1 MRSVLNI
8 KQTDSYDCGAASL
21 ASVAGWWGVY
31 LPLSR
36 FRRECGCSKE
46 GVTIQ
51 GIIDGARA
59 VGLSAKA
66 LKVEEKEKLSKEEK
80 AERLRS
86 LNVLK
91 APVILHI
98 TSDSGMLHFVVMTR
112 CGRKRIHIMDPAKG
126 RIERRLIGEFA
137 QHWSGYVIL
146 CSPGEGFAKRDEAEG
161 RVGRII
167 KLLKFHKREVL
178 LSLAGSVAL
187 SAVGVCNSLL
197 LQLLID
203 DVIPSGDKSLLVIIS
218 AAILT
223 LMPLSLAVSYIRNL
237 YLISSGVALDTRLNT
252 GFMRRILS
260 MDARFFKDYPKGEL
274 ESRLSDSY
282 KIRALVCEGTVQ
294 AGVCITTL
302 SIVTVLLFSFYQ
314 KLALI
319 LMCSIPAYIVML
331 VLSHRANKRISKRVM
346 SSAAEYEADVI
357 DTIEGADQ
365 IRHFNIEPSTLRYNG
380 SYATL
385 ALESY
390 RAGKISSALQ
400 LMGSGISQLI
410 MAVILIG
417 GGTAVLYSKMSVGE
431 LVSFFTLS
439 SFFISPMN
447 ELLQL
452 NSALNEALTASDRVY
467 DITSSQPVF
476 EGIIKSESKQKGENL
491 KDVELQNISFRYP
504 GREPLIEN
512 FSCTLAAGSITAIYG
527 ASGCGKST
535 LVSLLL
541 RDWKPNGGKILY
553 GGIDIYTYSPTCWR
567 EIISAAPQNSHIFN
581 ATILQNIT
589 MELGSTPKEID
600 NRCIEKIS
608 LISNQIGMEKMLSRM
623 QSGIMTQ
630 VGKGG
635 VQLSGG
641 EMQKVLLARAL
652 YRNPKILVLD
662 ETTSYMDSESRSKVY
677 DTLNDLKQT
686 GCCIVLISHNRDT
699 LSIADRA
706 IELCNKTGQLTKA
719 ESGAPTLPEPKN

>member
-1 MRSVLNI
+1 MRSILNI

-80 AERLRS
+80 INRLRS

-98 TSDSGMLHFVVMTR
+98 TSDKGMLHFVVMTK
-112 CGRKRIHIMDPAKG
+112 CVGKRIHIMDPAKG
-126 RIERRLIGEFA
+126 RIEKRLIGEFA
-137 QHWSGYVIL
+137 QQWSGYVIL

-161 RVGRII
+161 RFGRII
-167 KLLKFHKREVL
+167 KLLKFHKREVI

-203 DVIPSGDKSLLVIIS
+203 DVIPSGNRSLLVIIS
-218 AAILT
+218 AAILA

-237 YLISSGVALDTRLNT
+237 YMISCGVALDTRLNT

-260 MDARFFKDYPKGEL
+260 MDARFFRDYPKGEL

-282 KIRALVCEGTVQ
+282 KIRALVNEGTVQ

-302 SIVTVLLFSFYQ
+302 LIVLILLFTFYQ
-314 KLALI
+314 KLALFLI
-319 LMCSIPAYIVML
+319 LTIPAYIVML
-331 VLSHRANKRISKRVM
+331 ILSHRANKKISKKIM
-346 SSAAEYEADVI
+346 SSASLYEADII

-365 IRHFNIEPSTLRYNG
+365 IRHFNIDPSTLRYNG

-439 SFFISPMN
+439 TFFISPLN

-467 DITSSQPVF
+467 DITSSQPVY
-476 EGIIKSESKQKGENL
+476 EGIVTDSVKNKVNQRGL
-491 KDVELQNISFRYP
+491 ELQNVSFRYP
-504 GREPLIEN
+504 GRETLIEN
-512 FSCTLAAGSITAIYG
+512 FSCSLPNGSITAIYG
-527 ASGCGKST
+527 ASGSGKST
-535 LVSLLL
+535 LVSLFM
-541 RDWKPNGGKILY
+541 RDWKPTEGKILY
-553 GGIDIYTYSPTCWR
+553 GGIDIYFYNPTSWR
-567 EIISAAPQNSHIFN
+567 KIISAAPQYSHLFN
-581 ATILQNIT
+581 ATILENIT
-589 MELGSTPKEID
+589 MELGSSHKEID
-600 NRCIEKIS
+600 DESLRKIAS
-608 LISNQIGMEKMLSRM
+608 ISEQIGMEKMINRL

-641 EMQKVLLARAL
+641 ETQKVLLARAL
-652 YRNPKILVLD
+652 YRNPKILILD
-662 ETTSYMDSESRSKVY
+662 ETTSFMDSESRLKVY
-677 DTLNDLKQT
+677 DTLQKLKQT

-706 IELCNKTGQLTKA
+706 IELCNKKTGQLTKA
-719 ESGAPTLPEPKN
+719 ESGAPILPEPKS

>member
-1 MRSVLNI
+1 NFV
-8 KQTDSYDCGAASL
+8 
-21 ASVAGWWGVY
+21 
-31 LPLSR
+31 PLQ
-36 FRRECGCSKE
+36 E

-66 LKVEEKEKLSKEEK
+66 LKVEEKEKLSTKEK

-98 TSDSGMLHFVVMTR
+98 TSDNGMLHFVVMTK
-112 CGRKRIHIMDPAKG
+112 CVGKRIHIMDPAKG

-137 QHWSGYVIL
+137 LQWSGYVIL

-161 RVGRII
+161 RFGRII

-203 DVIPSGDKSLLVIIS
+203 DVIPSGNKSLLIIIS

-237 YLISSGVALDTRLNT
+237 YMISSGVALDTRLNT

-260 MDARFFKDYPKGEL
+260 MDARFFRDYPKGEL

-294 AGVCITTL
+294 AGVCITTF
-302 SIVTVLLFSFYQ
+302 SIVTILLFTFYQ
-314 KLALI
+314 KLALF
-319 LMCSIPAYIVML
+319 LLCSIPAYIIML
-331 VLSHRANKRISKRVM
+331 VLSHRANKRISKRIM
-346 SSAAEYEADVI
+346 SSASLYEADVI

-365 IRHFNIEPSTLRYNG
+365 IRHFNIDPSTLRYNG

-390 RAGKISSALQ
+390 KAGKISSALQ

-439 SFFISPMN
+439 SFFISPLN

-467 DITSSQPVF
+467 DITSSKPVY
-476 EGIIKSESKQKGENL
+476 EGIVNDQSAQGGSNQRGLEL
-491 KDVELQNISFRYP
+491 KNISFRYP
-504 GREPLIEN
+504 GRETLIEN
-512 FSCTLAAGSITAIYG
+512 FSCTLPNGSITAIYG

-535 LVSLLL
+535 LVSLLM
-541 RDWKPNGGKILY
+541 RDWKPTEGKILY
-553 GGIDIYTYSPTCWR
+553 GGIDIFLYNPTCWR
-567 EIISAAPQNSHIFN
+567 KMISAAPQYSHLFN
-581 ATILQNIT
+581 
-589 MELGSTPKEID
+589 
-600 NRCIEKIS
+600 
-608 LISNQIGMEKMLSRM
+608 
-623 QSGIMTQ
+623 
-630 VGKGG
+630 
-635 VQLSGG
+635 
-641 EMQKVLLARAL
+641 
-652 YRNPKILVLD
+652 
-662 ETTSYMDSESRSKVY
+662 
-677 DTLNDLKQT
+677 
-686 GCCIVLISHNRDT
+686 
-699 LSIADRA
+699 
-706 IELCNKTGQLTKA
+706 
-719 ESGAPTLPEPKN
+719 

>member
-46 GVTIQ
+46 GITIQ

-66 LKVEEKEKLSKEEK
+66 LKVEEKERLSTEEK
-80 AERLRS
+80 RERLRS

-98 TSDSGMLHFVVMTR
+98 TTESGMLHFVVMTR
-112 CGRKRIHIMDPAKG
+112 CVGKRIHIMDPAKG
-126 RIERRLIGEFA
+126 RIEKRLIGEFA
-137 QHWSGYVIL
+137 LQWSGYVIL

-161 RVGRII
+161 RFGRII
-167 KLLKFHKREVL
+167 KLLKYHRREVI

-223 LMPLSLAVSYIRNL
+223 LMPLSLAVSYLRNL
-237 YLISSGVALDTRLNT
+237 YLISSGVALDTRLNS

-294 AGVCITTL
+294 AGVCISTL
-302 SIVTVLLFSFYQ
+302 SIVTILLFTFYQ
-314 KLALI
+314 KLAL
-319 LMCSIPAYIVML
+319 LLLCTLPAFIVML
-331 VLSHRANKRISKRVM
+331 ILSDRANKRISKRVM
-346 SSAAEYEADVI
+346 SSASAYEADVI

-390 RAGKISSALQ
+390 RAGKISSALD

-417 GGTAVLYSKMSVGE
+417 GGTAVLYGKMSVGE

-447 ELLQL
+447 ELLHL

-467 DITSSQPVF
+467 DITSSQPVY
-476 EGIIKSESKQKGENL
+476 EGIIKRDSSKSEQMQKSLEL
-491 KDVELQNISFRYP
+491 KNISFRYP
-504 GREPLIEN
+504 GRESLIEN
-512 FSCTLAAGSITAIYG
+512 FSCILPAGSITAIYG

-535 LVSLLL
+535 LVSLLM
-541 RDWKPNGGKILY
+541 RDWKPNEGKILY
-553 GGIDIYTYSPTCWR
+553 GGIDIFSYNPICWR
-567 EIISAAPQNSHIFN
+567 EIISAAPQMSHIFN
-581 ATILQNIT
+581 ATILENIT
-589 MELGSTPKEID
+589 MELGSAPKEID
-600 NRCIEKIS
+600 DKCLEKIATITS
-608 LISNQIGMEKMLSRM
+608 QIGMEKMINRL
-623 QSGIMTQ
+623 QNGIMTQ

-641 EMQKVLLARAL
+641 EVQKVLLARAL

-662 ETTSYMDSESRSKVY
+662 ETTSFMDQESKNRVY
-677 DTLNDLKQT
+677 DTLKELKQT

-719 ESGAPTLPEPKN
+719 ESGAPPLPEPKS